1 MMPCDNTLGRKISE
15 HLGRQPEVPPH
26 IVLRLNQARASALM
40 HVDMPRRAWLQG
52 VEWRSP
58 RFGIG
63 IAVLMLGITF
73 AMWQINNQDPEFA
86 EIDAELLAGELP
98 PSAYLDPA
106 FTRIVFKTGE

>member
-15 HLGRQPEVPPH
+15 RLGRQPEVAPH
-26 IVLRLNQARASALM
+26 IAFRLSQARASALM
-40 HVDMPRRAWLQG
+40 HADTPRHTWLQW

-73 AMWQINNQDPEFA
+73 AMWQINNQDPDFA

-106 FTRIVFKTGE
+106 FTRIVFKNGE